1 MPKKIDLND
10 PRYVVEETPS
20 RINLSDT
27 RYVSDSQQPPPPE
40 VSLTESALRG
50 GAQGLSFGFADEA
63 TARLESITKGIPYEQ
78 ALQESRAAYKQAQEA
93 NPITYTGSEIAGG
106 VLPAFVPG
114 GVIAKAGQLVSKI
127 PLAGKAIQSLSAM
140 SPLAKGVLLGGT
152 TGAVTGL
159 GMSEGQDIREVV
171 RDVGIGTALGGALPV
186 IGSKLFPKKLQSE
199 ISKKA
204 GETVSKEAS
213 QTTGKEITKETIG
226 QAAKKEGIPLA
237 ELEKS
242 LQNAQSSAD
251 QNLGAKLSQA
261 DELISAL
268 TGKKESLINFLRQNP
283 EKSKQIAEITNTAQ
297 SSDELARILTEYA
310 TKNPTRRQGI
320 EAATKGKKI
329 LQESNINILN
339 QDIFNILDQSRSRII
354 EKNKLGISTPLN
366 LAQKEIEDISSKIID
381 QPSYDG
387 TALRNLLSN
396 LDDQVN
402 KYGGY
407 YDINQKNKGI
417 QNELKKVRGE
427 INDYIKKQLPEDVRG
442 EYDKQYKIASTK
454 LNQAE
459 NIESMLTSK
468 KASMRAKG
476 TNIGDLEK
484 ANTILSRYI
493 SRPTAGKEAEVSYLT
508 KLLKE
513 QTPSL
518 NLKDELDKIRI
529 AKQIESEGNKG
540 SDIVNAFRGI
550 AKVNLPI
557 EFPGSKLLTSPIER
571 MMEGEAAY
579 IGKRLGTKGGK
590 IAQEWADYSGQ
601 LMKEG
606 ITPTQTDAFKF
617 ILAQSSKEMQP
628 GFRQTLAKKF
638 GANLP
643 EEAIPINL
651 PSPSPTSS
659 PIPPMGSPISGQKT
673 TRESIMNKFTMPQS
687 EQRGFATQQ
696 GLQRG
701 LLDQFLSDNRPE
713 VERREKVKNNY
724 QDKVINRVK

>member
-1 MPKKIDLND
+1 MPKYDIDKILEQQKKQIADLQIK
-10 PRYVVEETPS
+10 P
-20 RINLSDT
+20 I
-27 RYVSDSQQPPPPE
+27 SQQPSPPQ
-40 VSLTESALRG
+40 VSPVESAIRG
-50 GAQGLSFGFADEA
+50 GAQGLSMGFADEA
-63 TARLESITKGIPYEQ
+63 TARLESITKGVPYEQ
-78 ALQESRAAYKQAQEA
+78 ALEESRQAYKQAQEA
-93 NPITYTGSEIAGG
+93 NPITYAGSEIVGG
-106 VLPAFVPG
+106 IAPTFIPG
-114 GVIAKAGQLVSKI
+114 VGQ
-127 PLAGKAIQSLSAM
+127 
-140 SPLAKGVLLGGT
+140 
-152 TGAVTGL
+152 AVTGAKL
-159 GMSEGQDIREVV
+159 GRLAMIGAGTGALSGLGYSEGKDIGEVA
-171 RDVGIGTALGGALPV
+171 RDVGIGGALGGALPV

-204 GETVSKEAS
+204 GETVTQEAS
-213 QTTGKEITKETIG
+213 QATGKEITQATVG
-226 QAAKKEGIPLA
+226 QAAKKEGIPLP

-242 LQNAQSSAD
+242 LQDAKSAAQE
-251 QNLGAKLSQA
+251 NLGAKLSQA
-261 DELISAL
+261 DELISTL

-297 SSDELARILTEYA
+297 KSDDLARVLTEYA
-310 TKNPTRRQGI
+310 TANPARRQGI

-329 LQESNINILN
+329 LQDSNIRVPNEDL
-339 QDIFNILDQSRSRII
+339 FNILDQSRNRII
-354 EKNKLGISTPLN
+354 AKNDIGISSPLSV
-366 LAQKEIEDISSKIID
+366 AQKEIEDISLKIVNKE
-381 QPSYDG
+381 SYDG

-427 INDYIKKQLPEDVRG
+427 INDYIKKQLSEDVRG
-442 EYDKQYKIASTK
+442 EYDKQYKLASQK

-468 KASMRAKG
+468 KASLREKG
-476 TNIGDLEK
+476 TNIGDLDK
-484 ANTILSRYI
+484 ANTILNRYI

-513 QTPSL
+513 QTPTL

-529 AKQIESEGNKG
+529 AKQIEASGNQGTNIVKTFEGM
-540 SDIVNAFRGI
+540 

-557 EFPGSKLLTSPIER
+557 EFPGSKLFTRPIEDLLER
-571 MMEGEAAY
+571 EASY
-579 IGKRLGTKGGK
+579 IGKRLETKGGK
-590 IAQEWADYSGQ
+590 LAQEWADYSGQ
-601 LMKEG
+601 LIKKG

-628 GFRQTLAKKF
+628 GFRQTLARKF

-643 EEAIPINL
+643 EEPIPMNL
-651 PSPSPTSS
+651 PSPSPSSS
-659 PIPPMGSPISGQKT
+659 PISPTGSPIPSTSPISGQRS

-687 EQRGFATQQ
+687 EQRGFAAQQ
-696 GLQRG
+696 GIQRG

-713 VERREKVKNNY
+713 VERRQVMKSKIE
-724 QDKVINRVK
+724 QDYPNRVK

>member
-1 MPKKIDLND
+1 MPEFD
-10 PRYVVEETPS
+10 PDKYLTKLEKLKS
-20 RINLSDT
+20 
-27 RYVSDSQQPPPPE
+27 QPPATPE
-40 VSLTESALRG
+40 ISKTESAIRG
-50 GAQGLSFGFADEA
+50 GAQGLSMGFADEA
-63 TARLESITKGIPYEQ
+63 TARLESILKNKPYEE
-78 ALQESRAAYKQAQEA
+78 ALQESRSAYKQAQEA
-93 NPITYTGSEIAGG
+93 NPITYTGSEIVGG
-106 VLPAFVPG
+106 IAPTFIPG
-114 GVIAKAGQLVSKI
+114 IGQ
-127 PLAGKAIQSLSAM
+127 
-140 SPLAKGVLLGGT
+140 
-152 TGAVTGL
+152 AVTGAKL
-159 GMSEGQDIREVV
+159 GKLATIGAGTGALSGLGYSEGKDIGEVA
-171 RDVGIGTALGGALPV
+171 RDVGIGGALGGALPV

-199 ISKKA
+199 INKKA
-204 GETVSKEAS
+204 SETVTQEAS
-213 QTTGKEITKETIG
+213 QATGKEITQATVG
-226 QAAKKEGIPLA
+226 QAAKREGIPLK

-261 DELISAL
+261 DELISTL

-339 QDIFNILDQSRSRII
+339 QDIFDILDQSRNRII
-354 EKNKLGISTPLN
+354 EKNKQGISSPLS
-366 LAQKEIEDISSKIID
+366 LAQKEIEDISLKIVN
-381 QPSYDG
+381 QESYDG

-468 KASMRAKG
+468 KASMREKG
-476 TNIGDLEK
+476 TNIGDLDK

-529 AKQIESEGNKG
+529 AKQIEAEGNKG
-540 SDIVNAFRGI
+540 SDIVNAFRGM

-557 EFPGSKLLTSPIER
+557 EFPGSKLFTSPIEQLL
-571 MMEGEAAY
+571 EGEAAY

-590 IAQEWADYSGQ
+590 LAQEWADYSGE
-601 LMKEG
+601 LMRQGKE
-606 ITPTQTDAFKF
+606 PTQTDAFKF

-628 GFRQTLAKKF
+628 GFRQTLARKF

-643 EEAIPINL
+643 EEPIPMNL
-651 PSPSPTSS
+651 PSPTSSPILPTGSPIPSPTSS
-659 PIPPMGSPISGQKT
+659 PIPGQKS

-687 EQRGFATQQ
+687 EQRGFAAQQ
-696 GLQRG
+696 GIQRG
-701 LLDQFLSDNRPE
+701 LLDQFLSENKME
-713 VERREKVKNNY
+713 KERKDANLNNFQNQVKNRAAT
-724 QDKVINRVK
+724 K

>member
-1 MPKKIDLND
+1 MPKLDIDAILEKQRKELAD
-10 PRYVVEETPS
+10 LESKRSAQPS
-20 RINLSDT
+20 TQS
-27 RYVSDSQQPPPPE
+27 SPE

-63 TARLESITKGIPYEQ
+63 TARLESITKNKPYEQ

-93 NPITYTGSEIAGG
+93 NPITYLGSEVAGG
-106 VLPAFVPG
+106 VLPALIPTGATQATGAASLGRLALIGAGTG
-114 GVIAKAGQLVSKI
+114 GLSGLGYSEGETVKDIAKDTL
-127 PLAGKAIQSLSAM
+127 
-140 SPLAKGVLLGGT
+140 
-152 TGAVTGL
+152 
-159 GMSEGQDIREVV
+159 
-171 RDVGIGTALGGALPV
+171 IGTALGGTLPV

-204 GETVSKEAS
+204 GETVLKEAS
-213 QTTGKEITKETIG
+213 QTTKKEITKETIE
-226 QAAKKEGIPLA
+226 QAARKEGIPLK

-242 LQNAQSSAD
+242 LQNAQASYE
-251 QNLGAKLSQA
+251 QNMGAKLSQA
-261 DELISAL
+261 DELISTL

-442 EYDKQYKIASTK
+442 EYDKQYKLASQK

-468 KASMRAKG
+468 KASMREKG
-476 TNIGDLEK
+476 TNIGDLDK

-493 SRPTAGKEAEVSYLT
+493 SRPTAGKEAEVNYLT

-540 SDIVNAFRGI
+540 SDIVNAFRGM

-557 EFPGSKLLTSPIER
+557 EFPGSKLFTSPIER

-606 ITPTQTDAFKF
+606 KTPTQSDAFKF
-617 ILAQSSKEMQP
+617 ILSQSSKEMEP
-628 GFRQTLAKKF
+628 GFRQSLLKKF

-651 PSPSPTSS
+651 PSPTSS
-659 PIPPMGSPISGQKT
+659 PIPPMGSPIPSPSPMLGQKS

-687 EQRGFATQQ
+687 EQRGFAAQQ

-713 VERREKVKNNY
+713 VERKQQMKNKFE
-724 QDKVINRVK
+724 QDNRNRVK

>member
-1 MPKKIDLND
+1 MPKYDIDKILEQQKKQIADLQIK
-10 PRYVVEETPS
+10 P
-20 RINLSDT
+20 I
-27 RYVSDSQQPPPPE
+27 SQQPSPPQ
-40 VSLTESALRG
+40 VSPVESAIRG
-50 GAQGLSFGFADEA
+50 GAQGLSMGFADEA
-63 TARLESITKGIPYEQ
+63 TARLESITKGVPYEQ
-78 ALQESRAAYKQAQEA
+78 ALEESRQAYKQAQEA
-93 NPITYTGSEIAGG
+93 NPITYAGSEIVGG
-106 VLPAFVPG
+106 IAPTFIPG
-114 GVIAKAGQLVSKI
+114 VGQ
-127 PLAGKAIQSLSAM
+127 
-140 SPLAKGVLLGGT
+140 
-152 TGAVTGL
+152 AVTGAKL
-159 GMSEGQDIREVV
+159 GRLAMIGAGTGALSGLGYSEGKDIGEVA
-171 RDVGIGTALGGALPV
+171 RDVGIGGALGGALPV

-204 GETVSKEAS
+204 GETVTQEAS
-213 QTTGKEITKETIG
+213 QATGKEITQATVG
-226 QAAKKEGIPLA
+226 QAAKKEGIPLP

-242 LQNAQSSAD
+242 LQDAKSAAQE
-251 QNLGAKLSQA
+251 NLGAKLSQA
-261 DELISAL
+261 DELISTL

-283 EKSKQIAEITNTAQ
+283 EKSKQIAEITNTTQ
-297 SSDELARILTEYA
+297 KSDDLARVLTEYA
-310 TKNPTRRQGI
+310 TANPARRQGI

-329 LQESNINILN
+329 LQDSNIRVPNEDL
-339 QDIFNILDQSRSRII
+339 FNILDQSRNRII
-354 EKNKLGISTPLN
+354 AKNDIGISSPLSV
-366 LAQKEIEDISSKIID
+366 AQKEIEDISLKIVNKE
-381 QPSYDG
+381 SYDG

-442 EYDKQYKIASTK
+442 EYDKQYKLASQK

-468 KASMRAKG
+468 KASLREKG
-476 TNIGDLEK
+476 TNIGDLDK
-484 ANTILSRYI
+484 ANTILNRYI

-513 QTPSL
+513 QTPTL

-529 AKQIESEGNKG
+529 AKQIEASGNQGTNIVKTFEGM
-540 SDIVNAFRGI
+540 

-557 EFPGSKLLTSPIER
+557 EFPGSKLFTRPIEDLLER
-571 MMEGEAAY
+571 EASY
-579 IGKRLGTKGGK
+579 IGKRLETKGGK
-590 IAQEWADYSGQ
+590 LAQEWADYSGQ
-601 LMKEG
+601 LIKKG

-628 GFRQTLAKKF
+628 GFRQTLARKF

-643 EEAIPINL
+643 EEPIPMNL
-651 PSPSPTSS
+651 PSPSPSSS
-659 PIPPMGSPISGQKT
+659 PISPTGSPIPSTSPISGQRS

-687 EQRGFATQQ
+687 EQRGFAAQQ
-696 GLQRG
+696 GIQRG

-713 VERREKVKNNY
+713 VERRQVMKSKIE
-724 QDKVINRVK
+724 QDYPNRVK

>member
-1 MPKKIDLND
+1 MPEFD
-10 PRYVVEETPS
+10 PDKYLTKLEKLKS
-20 RINLSDT
+20 
-27 RYVSDSQQPPPPE
+27 QPPATPE
-40 VSLTESALRG
+40 ISKTESAIRG
-50 GAQGLSFGFADEA
+50 GAQGLSMGFADEA
-63 TARLESITKGIPYEQ
+63 TARLESITKGVPYEQ
-78 ALQESRAAYKQAQEA
+78 ALQESREAYKQAQEA
-93 NPITYTGSEIAGG
+93 IPITYTGSEIVGG
-106 VLPAFVPG
+106 IAPTFIPG
-114 GVIAKAGQLVSKI
+114 IGQ
-127 PLAGKAIQSLSAM
+127 
-140 SPLAKGVLLGGT
+140 
-152 TGAVTGL
+152 AVTGAKL
-159 GMSEGQDIREVV
+159 GKLATIGAGTGALSGLGYSEGKDIGEVA
-171 RDVGIGTALGGALPV
+171 RDVGIGGALGGALPV

-199 ISKKA
+199 INKKA
-204 GETVSKEAS
+204 SETVTQEAS
-213 QTTGKEITKETIG
+213 QATGKEITQATVG
-226 QAAKKEGIPLA
+226 QAAKREGIPLK

-261 DELISAL
+261 DELISTL

-339 QDIFNILDQSRSRII
+339 QDIFDILDQSRNRII
-354 EKNKLGISTPLN
+354 EKNKQGISSPLS
-366 LAQKEIEDISSKIID
+366 LAQKEIEDISLKIVN
-381 QPSYDG
+381 QESYDG

-468 KASMRAKG
+468 KASMREKG
-476 TNIGDLEK
+476 TNIGDLDK

-529 AKQIESEGNKG
+529 AKQIEAEGNKG
-540 SDIVNAFRGI
+540 SDIVNAFRGM

-557 EFPGSKLLTSPIER
+557 EFPGSKLFTSPIEQLL
-571 MMEGEAAY
+571 EGEAAY

-590 IAQEWADYSGQ
+590 LAQEWADYSGE
-601 LMKEG
+601 LMRQGKE
-606 ITPTQTDAFKF
+606 PTQTDAFKF

-628 GFRQTLAKKF
+628 GFRQTLARKF

-643 EEAIPINL
+643 EEPIPMNL
-651 PSPSPTSS
+651 PSPTSSPILPTGSPIPSPTSS
-659 PIPPMGSPISGQKT
+659 PIPGQKS

-687 EQRGFATQQ
+687 EQRGFAAQQ
-696 GLQRG
+696 GIQRG
-701 LLDQFLSDNRPE
+701 LLDQFLSENKME
-713 VERREKVKNNY
+713 KERKDANLNNFQNQVKNRAAT
-724 QDKVINRVK
+724 K